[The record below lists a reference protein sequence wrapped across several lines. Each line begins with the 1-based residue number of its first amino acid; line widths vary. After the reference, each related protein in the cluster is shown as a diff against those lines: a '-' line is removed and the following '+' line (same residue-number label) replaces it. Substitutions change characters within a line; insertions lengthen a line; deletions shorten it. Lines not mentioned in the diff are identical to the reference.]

1 MPQDFFVQ
9 NSMIARWSESFFLF
23 RIFLLIFWI
32 GPIEQKKIFKLKKL
46 TFSALERQIEAQL
59 AEHRR
64 SLESETEKF
73 AIKERSNNNRL
84 SEVEL
89 ELTRLNGELRLES
102 YPWNSRVL

>member
-1 MPQDFFVQ
+1 MINYDRMLRIGVWGLTSVSILFKVFFY
-9 NSMIARWSESFFLF
+9 
-23 RIFLLIFWI
+23 
-32 GPIEQKKIFKLKKL
+32 KKIFKLKNL

-89 ELTRLNGELRLES
+89 ELTRLNGELRLETYS
-102 YPWNSRVL
+102 